1 MLELSSRVQ
10 RSIEVSAPPEKVYAV
25 VADVPDSVAHFPEV
39 EALMPDGD
47 AYRWTLK
54 KAGVGKMAMQLV
66 YACRYLTDDD
76 ALSVSWTPVD
86 SVGNAVM
93 SGHWTIEPNGT
104 GTRLTLNN
112 ELTLRARRA
121 PRLLRKAA
129 EPVFTRENQRLMGT
143 YLENLKRTFEGGD
156 GRVR

>member
-1 MLELSSRVQ
+1 MLELSSRIQ
-10 RSIEVSAPPEKVYAV
+10 RSIDVSAPPDQVYAV
-25 VADVPDSVAHFPEV
+25 VANVPDSVAHFPEL
-39 EALMPDGD
+39 EALVPDGD

-66 YACRYLTDDD
+66 YACKYLTDDD
-76 ALSVSWTPVD
+76 RLAVSWSPV
-86 SVGNAVM
+86 SHVGNAEM
-93 SGHWTIEPNGT
+93 SGHWTIEPRGS

-112 ELTLRARRA
+112 ELILRARA

-129 EPVFTRENQRLMGT
+129 EPVFVRENQRLMGT